1 METRKKTSVWGL
13 VIVLALVVLDQLTK
27 YLAESFLAG
36 QRGSFLIPE
45 IFQLYYLQNRGAA
58 FGVLSGRQWIFVVM
72 AVLMIVLG
80 IYTYLH
86 LPDGKHYSV
95 MRMVCVLIVAGALGN
110 MIDRVVHGYVIDFLY
125 FSLIDFPVF
134 NVADCYVCIGAA
146 MLVLSLFTVYRE
158 DEFHFLLPGE
168 PSGK

>member
-1 METRKKTSVWGL
+1 
-13 VIVLALVVLDQLTK
+13 
-27 YLAESFLAG
+27 
-36 QRGSFLIPE
+36 
-45 IFQLYYLQNRGAA
+45 
-58 FGVLSGRQWIFVVM
+58 
-72 AVLMIVLG
+72 
-80 IYTYLH
+80 
-86 LPDGKHYSV
+86 
-95 MRMVCVLIVAGALGN
+95 VAGALGN

>member
-1 METRKKTSVWGL
+1 
-13 VIVLALVVLDQLTK
+13 
-27 YLAESFLAG
+27 
-36 QRGSFLIPE
+36 
-45 IFQLYYLQNRGAA
+45 
-58 FGVLSGRQWIFVVM
+58 M
-72 AVLMIVLG
+72 AVFMIVLG